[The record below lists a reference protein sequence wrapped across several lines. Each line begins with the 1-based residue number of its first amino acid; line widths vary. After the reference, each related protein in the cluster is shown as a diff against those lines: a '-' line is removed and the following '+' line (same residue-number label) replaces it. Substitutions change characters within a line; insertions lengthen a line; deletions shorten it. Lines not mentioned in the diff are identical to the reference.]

1 MVTKKQMFE
10 ELVASMGNPV
20 EDTIQNVTGIFYGE
34 SGGGK
39 TITAIRLGQAI
50 CDVYGGEILM
60 LDAVNAW
67 RSVKNHPDLHHRL
80 TRIPYS
86 GKVQLDTIVEA
97 IEFQQPPFD
106 KFKVII
112 LDEMSSMTDKDG
124 DVVLAAAAADPK
136 NDGKDPDVLTQ
147 PDMGKTTERMRRTVT
162 ALLKQDIS
170 VIFVAHQ
177 RQDEDK
183 ALGYKTTRPR
193 FMPKFSGTI
202 REGLDFVV
210 HCTAVESN
218 RGGNEIHYV
227 RKIQCNPTKTVV
239 AKSRVGGVGLYE
251 TPESFIQATIA
262 WMQGKVGDSTVDT
275 IVDDRPLEVGE
286 VSDEFA
292 TTEVE

>member
-1 MVTKKQMFE
+1 MATKKEMFE
-10 ELVASMGNPV
+10 ELIASMGNPV
-20 EDTIQNVTGIFYGE
+20 EDTIQNVSGIFYGE

-39 TITAIRLGQAI
+39 TITAIRLAKAI
-50 CDVYGGEILM
+50 CQEYGGETLM

-67 RSVKNHPDLHHRL
+67 RSVKNHPDLHEGL

-86 GKVQLDTIVEA
+86 GKVQLDTIIEL

-106 KFKVII
+106 KFKVVI

-124 DVVLAAAAADPK
+124 DIVLEAEAK
-136 NDGKDPDVLTQ
+136 KIDGKDPDVLTQ

-183 ALGYKTTRPR
+183 AVGYKVTRPR

-218 RGGNEIHYV
+218 RGDNEIHYV
-227 RKIQCNPTKTVV
+227 RKLQTSPTKTVV
-239 AKSRVGGVGLYE
+239 AKSRIGGLGLYE
-251 TPESFIQATIA
+251 SPESFIQGTIT
-262 WMQGKVGDSTVDT
+262 WMKGKVGDSTVST
-275 IVDDRPLEVGE
+275 IVDDRQLDTSEVADDFPGISVE
-286 VSDEFA
+286 V
-292 TTEVE
+292 

>member
-1 MVTKKQMFE
+1 MVNKKEMLDELIGQM
-10 ELVASMGNPV
+10 SNPV
-20 EDTIQNVTGIFYGE
+20 EDDIQNVTGIFYGD
-34 SGGGK
+34 SGAGK

-50 CDVYGGEILM
+50 CDVYGGEILI

-67 RSVKNHPDLHHRL
+67 RSLKNHPDIQHRV

-86 GKVQLDTIVEA
+86 GKVQLDLIIEA
-97 IEFQQPPFD
+97 IEFQKEPFT

-124 DVVLAAAAADPK
+124 DVVLEAESAK
-136 NDGKDPDVLTQ
+136 IDGKDPDVLTQ

-162 ALLKQDIS
+162 KLLKQDIS
-170 VIFVAHQ
+170 VLFVAHQ

-183 ALGYKTTRPR
+183 ALGFKTTRPR

-210 HCTAVESN
+210 HCTAVEAN

-239 AKSRVGGVGLYE
+239 AKSRVGGLGLYE
-251 TPESFIQATIA
+251 SPESFISGTML
-262 WMQGKVGDSTVDT
+262 WMRGEVGDSTVDT
-275 IVDDRPLEVGE
+275 IVDDRPLQV
-286 VSDEFA
+286 A
-292 TTEVE
+292 EVEDFGVSLD